1 MKDYKTKLSDSCD
14 KLYISEIITQEQKE
28 KCNSINS
35 KFNKE
40 HLKKKRQIFGNPLRD
55 DKLNE
60 YNKFIKYVDDIIN
73 KITIEKP
80 GSCDADYIKKIKTL
94 DELLLE
100 LIKYVNDINYN
111 KYYRNESNHNDEIKR
126 KYVNMDI
133 RRKKLD
139 DLNGKYDTLEKIEN
153 NNILKLN
160 NSNNYIY
167 LIILSVFIIII
178 VCLIIYIIKFLK

>member
-60 YNKFIKYVDDIIN
+60 YNKFIEYVDDIID
-73 KITIEKP
+73 KITIKKSSALGKRVMRERET
-80 GSCDADYIKKIKTL
+80 GSATSD
-94 DELLLE
+94 
-100 LIKYVNDINYN
+100 V
-111 KYYRNESNHNDEIKR
+111 
-126 KYVNMDI
+126 
-133 RRKKLD
+133 
-139 DLNGKYDTLEKIEN
+139 
-153 NNILKLN
+153 
-160 NSNNYIY
+160 
-167 LIILSVFIIII
+167 
-178 VCLIIYIIKFLK
+178 

>member
-1 MKDYKTKLSDSCD
+1 M
-14 KLYISEIITQEQKE
+14 
-28 KCNSINS
+28 
-35 KFNKE
+35 
-40 HLKKKRQIFGNPLRD
+40 
-55 DKLNE
+55 
-60 YNKFIKYVDDIIN
+60 
-73 KITIEKP
+73 
-80 GSCDADYIKKIKTL
+80 